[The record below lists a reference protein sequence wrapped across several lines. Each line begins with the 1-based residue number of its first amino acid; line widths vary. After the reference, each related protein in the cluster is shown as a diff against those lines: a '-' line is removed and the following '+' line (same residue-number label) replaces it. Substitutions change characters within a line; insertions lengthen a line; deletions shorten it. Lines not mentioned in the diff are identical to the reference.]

1 MFNERKAAQIAAWF
15 LRQEGGR
22 MPHLKLMKLM
32 YLADREAMAQF
43 GFPLTGDLV
52 VAMPHGPVLSLTLNY
67 INGDLESSEDG
78 WESWIS
84 DRENH
89 EVALLQRPA
98 GRDELNELSPADFDV
113 LTKVWQRFGGMSKF
127 QIRDY
132 THDHCPEWDDPQ
144 GSSKPIS
151 FQRIFEALGRTH
163 EEAAA
168 LAARIEEQRNIDR
181 VFAAL

>member
-1 MFNERKAAQIAAWF
+1 
-15 LRQEGGR
+15 
-22 MPHLKLMKLM
+22 MPHLKLIKLM
-32 YLADREAMAQF
+32 YLADRQAMAES
-43 GFPLTGDLV
+43 GFSLTGDLV

-89 EVALLQRPA
+89 EVAFRPRPA
-98 GRDELNELSPADFDV
+98 GRDELDELSPADLDV
-113 LTKVWQRFGGMSKF
+113 LARVWQRFGSMSKY

-132 THDHCPEWDDPQ
+132 THDHCPEWDDPL

-151 FQRIFEALGRTH
+151 FQRIFEALGRTQ

-168 LAARIEEQRNIDR
+168 LAARMEEQRTIDR
-181 VFAAL
+181 VFAAI